1 MDIKFIKNG
10 TKLKSIFSMVITLR
24 HNLSS
29 SDQKRGSSKSPD
41 TVSQGGHSTN
51 FDAGVGGSSNIRGI
65 EGQIIS
71 SVFKTL
77 VTKLVNC
84 KELKNPDNMVS
95 ICIVRL
101 KILSLHTNKSITPFL
116 MEAIVALSINII

>member
-1 MDIKFIKNG
+1 MA
-10 TKLKSIFSMVITLR
+10 TTLR

-41 TVSQGGHSTN
+41 TISQGGHSPN
-51 FDAGVGGSSNIRGI
+51 FDAGVGVGGTGGIRGI
-65 EGQIIS
+65 EAQIVS

-84 KELKNPDNMVS
+84 KELKNPDHM
-95 ICIVRL
+95 VRL
-101 KILSLHTNKSITPFL
+101 IYSIYTNRIIHPFNKIRATIATSDN
-116 MEAIVALSINII
+116 